1 MLGTL
6 AVLSSLSLAQ
16 IDPASGIDF
25 VTVGAVGNAPWQGNG
40 NDPNDRATGRGR
52 VNYEYRIG
60 KYEVTT
66 AQWAEFMNAAFDRPI
81 EDFIPHME
89 QPGIWGAVATVPNT
103 PGAQR
108 WRVPAGNEMRAV
120 GNISWRM
127 AAIYCNWLHNDKGT
141 NREAFLNGAYD
152 VSTFGLTPGG
162 RFTDQ
167 LTRSPGARYYVPSWD
182 EWLKAAHYDPDK
194 ANSDGT
200 IGGWWLYSNGSD
212 SAFVPGPPGIGN
224 SNFGFSTGFPGWDAR
239 TILLGSYGVE
249 SPWGLLDVSGFTSE
263 WTEEPT
269 FFSPNDTLPSSRV
282 GDGSPWLLA
291 SQGTADMVGRRGFS
305 ESPIFVPFYAGFRVA
320 AAIPSPSMCSLAVG
334 LIMSSTIRRRRG
346 ENSAR

>member
-6 AVLSSLSLAQ
+6 AVLASLSLAQ
-16 IDPASGIDF
+16 VDPASGIDF
-25 VTVGAVGNAPWQGNG
+25 VTVGAVGYAPWQGNG
-40 NDPNDRATGRGR
+40 NDPNDRAIGRGT

-66 AQWAEFMNAAFDRPI
+66 AQWTEFMNAAFDRPL
-81 EDFIPHME
+81 EDFIPHMQ

-108 WRVPAGNEMRAV
+108 WRVPTGNEMRAV

-127 AAIYCNWLHNDKGT
+127 AAIYCNWLHNDKAT
-141 NREAFLNGAYD
+141 NREAFLSGAYD
-152 VSTFGLTPGG
+152 VSTFGENPGG

-194 ANSDGT
+194 ANGDGT
-200 IGGWWLYSNGSD
+200 LGGWWLYGNGSD
-212 SAFVPGPPGIGN
+212 TPFSPGPPGIGN
-224 SNFGFSTGFPGWDAR
+224 ANFGFSTGFPGWDAR

-263 WTEEPT
+263 WTEEPLY
-269 FFSPNDTLPSSRV
+269 FSGESLPIGRV
-282 GDGSPWLLA
+282 GDGNTWLSPT
-291 SQGTADMVGRRGFS
+291 GNADNIGYIRTGEAPQFS
-305 ESPIFVPFYAGFRVA
+305 PFYAGFRIA
-320 AAIPSPSMCSLAVG
+320 AAVPSPGSCSLG
-334 LIMSSTIRRRRG
+334 LGLLWLNTNRRKRG
-346 ENSAR
+346 ENSA